1 MTLCRDLGMV
11 DKRPMSLLLL
21 SGAEIN
27 LSLLPEITV
36 RALRS
41 FNKLL
46 GFEILKYAYLT

>member
-1 MTLCRDLGMV
+1 MTLCRHLGMV
-11 DKRPMSLLLL
+11 DKRPMSLL

-46 GFEILKYAYLT
+46 SFKILKYAYLT

>member
-11 DKRPMSLLLL
+11 DERLMSLLLL

-36 RALRS
+36 RALRH
-41 FNKLL
+41 LL
-46 GFEILKYAYLT
+46 ITC